1 MTNQSSNHQA
11 NLLDRETL
19 TRLNTATALLPTD
32 VAAVNEMARVLLSVL
47 PVFDVEVSGEHW
59 LNAGPTDGAD
69 FAKLPDGIVTLYAVT
84 GAKPAPAPDAEIRGD
99 RFANDNGQYVICGE
113 QVYTLMTDLKWHPRH
128 ALSSRDRAT
137 LRMVERGYVI
147 QPGSLAK

>member
-1 MTNQSSNHQA
+1 MTDQSSNHQA

-47 PVFDVEVSGEHW
+47 PVFNVEVSGEHW

-69 FAKLPDGIVTLYAVT
+69 FAKLPDGIITLYAVT
-84 GAKPAPAPDAEIRGD
+84 GAKPAPDAEIRGD
-99 RFANDNGQYVICGE
+99 LFATPHGQYVIKGRT
-113 QVYTLMTDLKWHPRH
+113 VYKRKHDGAWALMPHT
-128 ALSSRDRAT
+128 LSSAERAS
-137 LRMVERGYVI
+137 LRLVERGYVI
-147 QPGSLAK
+147 KPGSLAK